1 MLAAGAGSKAAP
13 PACREINR
21 RKRPV
26 RDGRALETETE
37 PMQPF
42 VCGSEPSRV
51 IFGAEAPAC
60 LGEEIERRD
69 IRRVEQLPRSPHRT
83 NTTD

>member
-1 MLAAGAGSKAAP
+1 
-13 PACREINR
+13 
-21 RKRPV
+21 
-26 RDGRALETETE
+26 
-37 PMQPF
+37 MQPF